1 MSWITLER
9 LLLQHVFYCYKW
21 KFPFD
26 TEDKNLHDNEGNI
39 DLEKVLPILRQVKA
53 LSRSQRFD
61 LKYDPKDKD
70 FDAKIRRKFKQY
82 YANPWKLPE
91 PDYCGGVMLAPDGE
105 YYEIPKVT
113 VRYILAIIT
122 MLTMTMNQ

>member
-1 MSWITLER
+1 M
-9 LLLQHVFYCYKW
+9 

-53 LSRSQRFD
+53 SRSQRFD
-61 LKYDPKDKD
+61 LKYNPKDKD
-70 FDAKIRRKFKQY
+70 FDAKIRRGFKQY

-113 VRYILAIIT
+113 VRYIPCDYYNADYDNESMKKLLSNINI
-122 MLTMTMNQ
+122 NK